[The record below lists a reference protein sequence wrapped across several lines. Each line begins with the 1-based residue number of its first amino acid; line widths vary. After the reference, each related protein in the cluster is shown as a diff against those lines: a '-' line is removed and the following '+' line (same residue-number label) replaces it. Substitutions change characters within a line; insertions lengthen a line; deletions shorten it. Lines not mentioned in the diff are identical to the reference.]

1 MAANINS
8 LSPRLADRKLF
19 LVTAIGF
26 PLIVLFGYFRTYY
39 FSQFFDVLPIANS
52 LVHLHGIVMSL
63 WVVYFV
69 VQVALIRSKKVKL
82 HMTMGMAG
90 VVLAAIVIVVGMA
103 TAYDA
108 QLVRRTAPP
117 NVDPHAFFMLPFADM
132 ALFAGFFI
140 AAIIYRRRPAEHK
153 SLMFLTAINFLPA
166 ALFRVPAVS
175 PDNMV
180 LWAFSVPFLLA
191 AAALGWHTWRHG
203 KVNRVFALGV
213 LVLLAAIP
221 FRIFVSETNLW
232 LSFVGWL
239 AP

>member
-26 PLIVLFGYFRTYY
+26 PLIVLIGYFRTYY

-103 TAYDA
+103 TA
-108 QLVRRTAPP
+108 
-117 NVDPHAFFMLPFADM
+117 
-132 ALFAGFFI
+132 
-140 AAIIYRRRPAEHK
+140 
-153 SLMFLTAINFLPA
+153 
-166 ALFRVPAVS
+166 
-175 PDNMV
+175 
-180 LWAFSVPFLLA
+180 
-191 AAALGWHTWRHG
+191 
-203 KVNRVFALGV
+203 
-213 LVLLAAIP
+213 
-221 FRIFVSETNLW
+221 
-232 LSFVGWL
+232 
-239 AP
+239 